1 MAPRVR
7 VFLFAATALLV
18 QALSACE
25 SEFEEPSAARKAF
38 DELQQKY
45 DELVE
50 EKLEDPVQW
59 AADDI
64 ENLGDWDYRVENLS
78 FSSAEDL
85 AAQLNEFG
93 NDRWEVIWLERTPE
107 GFLAVLKKPSVSYL
121 SKIPLSGLGK
131 IVIGG
136 SDGDE

>member
-1 MAPRVR
+1 MVPRVR
-7 VFLFAATALLV
+7 VFLIAAAALLV
-18 QALSACE
+18 HSLSACQ
-25 SEFEEPSAARKAF
+25 SETEKPSAARKAF
-38 DELQQKY
+38 EELQQKY

-50 EKLEDPVQW
+50 DKLEDPVQW

-78 FSSAEDL
+78 YSSAEDL
-85 AAQLNEFG
+85 AGQLNEFG
-93 NDRWEVIWLERTPE
+93 NDRWEVIWLERTPD

-136 SDGDE
+136 SDGQE